1 MLPHPRTT
9 LTVLIG
15 LTLFAAACNNERPE
29 PFRVKDRTP
38 VADRDA
44 PFDPPNRYP
53 GWAYDQPEYV
63 RPAKPL
69 EPEPRVMANDPPH
82 FFTRSN
88 IVMIRCPEHYT
99 LEEIPRVAV
108 HWTDNQG
115 FHWNKAGYF
124 GRGQSYFPF
133 EASEDGDYGIRF
145 IGPGQEAAQ
154 HVLATPERVYHVDTL
169 KPEVEVT
176 IEPEQ
181 SWYNVGDAITISWR
195 ATDYHLVEFP
205 VRIVMLVDFSAEDR
219 GPIEIQRQLSDAGS
233 INFIVP
239 PEVLE
244 HEITFRVEA
253 TDRAG
258 NLGLAHS
265 YALQIVAEPLAEL
278 DEAGDLQDAESSP
291 SVATAET
298 IDDDET
304 LVAIAD
310 APPTFDME
318 AAVEDETAPDDV
330 AIIEDDATPEEVA
343 TTDEGA
349 VADDAAAEV
358 VDESTEDATETS
370 QAVLPFATA
379 VARVMDEAS
388 KLIWQGP
395 EPTVF
400 AADDDRN
407 NRRTTDG
414 MLSEEAAPTA
424 LAFVGPPWPMIDAD
438 AEVGTERLGPV
449 EMDTGET
456 TARPADDLET
466 PVAMWR
472 RSAISAVDLTH
483 GNGLLV
489 PLPATVE
496 ASPDTQRLATAHPW
510 RVLGDVL
517 SSPIQTVW
525 LLPDP
530 RLNFGWRP
538 VIRGRFLAD
547 NPLLRAVAEPA
558 GMTAFFAGIPS
569 EDAEGAADT
578 LPE

>member
-1 MLPHPRTT
+1 MLPHPWKT

-15 LTLFAAACNNERPE
+15 LTLFAAACSSERPE

-44 PFDPPNRYP
+44 PFDPPNQYP
-53 GWAYDQPEYV
+53 GWAYDQPEYM
-63 RPAKPL
+63 RPAAPL

-82 FFTRSN
+82 FFTRN
-88 IVMIRCPEHYT
+88 NVVMVRCPENYT
-99 LEEIPRVAV
+99 LEEAPRVAV
-108 HWTDNQG
+108 WWTDNQG

-133 EASEDGDYGIRF
+133 ETTEDGDYGIRF
-145 IGPGQEAAQ
+145 IGPGQVAAQ
-154 HVLATPERVYHVDTL
+154 HVLAMPERVYHVDTL
-169 KPEVEVT
+169 KPEVEVS
-176 IEPEQ
+176 IAPER
-181 SWYNVGDAITISWR
+181 SWYNVGDTIAISWR

-205 VRIVMLVDFSAEDR
+205 VRIVLLIDFSAENR
-219 GPIEIQRQLSDAGS
+219 GPVEIQRQLADSGS
-233 INFIVP
+233 IDFIVP
-239 PEVLE
+239 PETLD

-278 DEAGDLQDAESSP
+278 DEAGDRQD
-291 SVATAET
+291 
-298 IDDDET
+298 
-304 LVAIAD
+304 AD
-310 APPTFDME
+310 APDT
-318 AAVEDETAPDDV
+318 AAIAEPSADGDTEEVTAQGPPVFGTQAAPDDAAV
-330 AIIEDDATPEEVA
+330 TGDASAALEIVDD
-343 TTDEGA
+343 TTA
-349 VADDAAAEV
+349 DAAG
-358 VDESTEDATETS
+358 TPHP
-370 QAVLPFATA
+370 VLPFATA

-395 EPTVF
+395 EPAAF
-400 AADDDRN
+400 PADDDRN
-407 NRRTTDG
+407 NRRTADG
-414 MLSEEAAPTA
+414 ILSEEAAPTA
-424 LAFVGPPWPMIDAD
+424 VARVGPPRPMSDND
-438 AEVGTERLGPV
+438 LETEAIPLGPV
-449 EMDTGET
+449 EIDISSESS
-456 TARPADDLET
+456 TARADDMET
-466 PVAMWR
+466 PVAIWR
-472 RSAISAVDLTH
+472 RSAITAVDLTR

-496 ASPDTQRLATAHPW
+496 PRPDAPRLATAHPW

-558 GMTAFFAGIPS
+558 GVTAFFAGIPT
-569 EDAEGAADT
+569 EDAEGAAGS